1 MCSVDFQV
9 AEVTANAITTN
20 LTIDCDR
27 GMLRYEVHANS
38 TMDPNQHNAS
48 SSSLGSKDSMLV
60 TVSGL
65 LADTSYNLVLQL
77 VDPQCFNST
86 SAALLNV
93 TTDAATL
100 GE

>member
-20 LTIDCDR
+20 LTIHCDR
-27 GMLRYEVHANS
+27 GMLRYDVHASS
-38 TMDPNQHNAS
+38 TIDPNSHTAS
-48 SSSLGSKDSMLV
+48 SSSLGSKDSTQV

-86 SAALLNV
+86 AATLLNV
-93 TTDAATL
+93 TTDAATV